1 MPDVNIDEALASAA
15 YETRALSSSH
25 ASAASP
31 DRPQLPR
38 QASESISE
46 VVPAQADGFDWQ
58 EDVNDLAD
66 GMAALSVEPTGTGYL
81 GMAVC
86 GTPPYYLRTD
96 AGVRLYCWCL
106 LSAISSLLARPLP
119 SALRSTGA
127 DRWPCR
133 GLRRA
138 ASICSPRPRCGI
150 CSGAAEVDRQLFFCL
165 SPNLPIHPRGH
176 VSSSVPRSHSA
187 APASVVADVTA
198 YYPRSWRL
206 VSA

>member
-15 YETRALSSSH
+15 YETRALSSSQ

-81 GMAVC
+81 GMVVFRA
-86 GTPPYYLRTD
+86 PPDT
-96 AGVRLYCWCL
+96 
-106 LSAISSLLARPLP
+106 
-119 SALRSTGA
+119 
-127 DRWPCR
+127 
-133 GLRRA
+133 
-138 ASICSPRPRCGI
+138 
-150 CSGAAEVDRQLFFCL
+150 
-165 SPNLPIHPRGH
+165 
-176 VSSSVPRSHSA
+176 
-187 APASVVADVTA
+187 
-198 YYPRSWRL
+198 
-206 VSA
+206 

>member
-15 YETRALSSSH
+15 YETRALSASH
-25 ASAASP
+25 ASAVSP

-81 GMAVC
+81 GMVVC
-86 GTPPYYLRTD
+86 GAPPYYLRTD

-106 LSAISSLLARPLP
+106 LSAISPLLARPPP

-127 DRWPCR
+127 NRWPCR

-150 CSGAAEVDRQLFFCL
+150 CPGAAEVDRQLFLCL
-165 SPNLPIHPRGH
+165 SQNLPIHSRGH
-176 VSSSVPRSHSA
+176 VSSSIPRGHPA
-187 APASVVADVTA
+187 TTASVMADAAA
-198 YYPRSWRL
+198 YHPGPWGL